1 MLFYLFECYVDTP
14 KEKDAQRQQVHIGS
28 EKHPN
33 VSRRVESLEKE
44 DYVQGLKS

>member
-1 MLFYLFECYVDTP
+1 MLFYLFECYV
-14 KEKDAQRQQVHIGS
+14 DAQRQQVHIGS